1 MSPAAARLLPRTRT
15 FQRRR
20 TWSAWWIAAGIAIV
34 VNLGLV
40 IVLSQIS
47 HLHVPLPEAPQSVR
61 TIRQVEPEQPPP
73 PPPQSETPPEPV
85 EEPLAIALPTLDLP
99 ATPSPDALGLPDM
112 PNLDATFD
120 LPLSVPAFTTVAPVG
135 TPAAI
140 AGPLA
145 LAEPDQPAELE
156 STFDLE
162 RFYPR
167 SARLRGI
174 EGRSRMRIT
183 IDATG
188 LVTAVTIHE
197 ATPPGVFEQSTERLG
212 RSLRFR
218 PAKQGGKPVASS
230 KDLIIDWTLK

>member
-15 FQRRR
+15 FQRGR
-20 TWSAWWIAAGIAIV
+20 TMRAWWIAALVAIV

-40 IVLSQIS
+40 LVLSQIS
-47 HLHVPLPEAPQSVR
+47 HLHVPAPEAPQSVR

-73 PPPQSETPPEPV
+73 PPQRETPPEPL

-99 ATPSPDALGLPDM
+99 TAPSPDALTLPDV
-112 PNLDATFD
+112 PNLEAIFD
-120 LPLSVPAFTTVAPVG
+120 LPLSVPDFTTIAPVA
-135 TPAAI
+135 TPDAAVG
-140 AGPLA
+140 ALA
-145 LAEPDQPAELE
+145 LGEPDQPAELE

-174 EGRSRMRIT
+174 AGRSRMRIT
-183 IDATG
+183 IDASG
-188 LVTAVTIHE
+188 VVGNVTVYE
-197 ATPPGVFEQSTERLG
+197 STPAGVFEQATERLA
-212 RSLRFR
+212 RSLRYR
-218 PAKQGGKPVASS
+218 PAKREGKAVAST

>member
-1 MSPAAARLLPRTRT
+1 VSPAAARLLPRTRT

-20 TWSAWWIAAGIAIV
+20 PWAAWWAAAGIAIV

-47 HLHVPLPEAPQSVR
+47 NLHVPTPEAPLTVR
-61 TIRQVEPEQPPP
+61 TIRQVEPETPPP
-73 PPPQSETPPEPV
+73 PPETQERPPEPLD
-85 EEPLAIALPTLDLP
+85 EPFAIALPTLELP
-99 ATPSPDALGLPDM
+99 AVPHHSTLMLPDV

-120 LPLSVPAFTTVAPVG
+120 LPLSIPAFTAVGPVSTPDAPIG
-135 TPAAI
+135 
-140 AGPLA
+140 A
-145 LAEPDQPAELE
+145 LTLGEPDQPAELS

-174 EGRSRMRIT
+174 TGRSRMRIT
-183 IDATG
+183 ISATG
-188 LVTAVTIHE
+188 VVTDVVVYE
-197 ATPPGVFEQSTERLG
+197 STPPGVFEQATERLG
-212 RSLRFR
+212 RSLPYR
-218 PAKQGGKPVASS
+218 PAKRDGKAVADT